1 MAFNMKWFLISPFTI
16 NVLNAAILIV
26 FMIYFLLAGKGK
38 SRATLFLIAF
48 LTGVALVFISFVLI
62 FSSVES
68 YYSTVAWWAIHLF
81 VFASIFM
88 VQFAYYFPENLH
100 PKESKIVLIICTIA
114 SFIVYPYYVYKTL
127 SMEPSYS
134 FEGSLFVFFNTP
146 EIGIVIGLEIMW
158 VLLVFLRK
166 AALLSG
172 YQYSGFMSR
181 RAGESGRSPVSK
193 GLVPVFARFYIAC
206 IKIFKARERPAKA
219 IRNLILIFVSPI
231 VLISAIVMAY
241 QGFLSW
247 EIVAHILGSGFM
259 VVIFVFI
266 MLYINNSSEPSTFLI
281 KLIGISLGTILII
294 SGLAANIALLTKDE
308 EYDKKRLIEVRQC
321 ERAVS
326 YNDFSEIPESVAY
339 ILSRRMGERP
349 DSISNKVV
357 YIRDSNFSLQKIIE
371 TKVENLPDLKAGLI
385 IRDIPEMT
393 RQYRRISRLN
403 ANDYYIRYD
412 FSMDGRLYEVGYS
425 YIDYRK
431 VIHETGLKLV
441 FIIMGSVLFIIV
453 VFPLFF
459 RESLVKPL
467 NVLLEGVKKVNN
479 GDLGVVVPVQV
490 EDEIGFLSGSFN
502 NMVKS
507 ILESEEKLKDN
518 LDFQVKLTE
527 SYSYF
532 VPKEFLEFLEKK
544 SIIDIKLGDNV
555 QKEMTILFSDIR
567 SFTMLSERMSPQEN
581 FNFLNSCLSRIG
593 PVVRNNGG
601 FIDKYIGDAVM
612 ALFPGR
618 AEDAVHAA
626 IAMQNVI
633 RTYNRNR
640 ENTGYEPIEIGVGIH
655 TGVLMLGTIGE
666 ERRMEGTVISDS
678 VNLASRLEGLTKL
691 YGASIIVSS
700 HTLKSLEKASDFA
713 SRFLDRVQVKGKKK
727 WVDIFEIFESDL
739 PELVEVMSK
748 TKKDFEQGI
757 YLYKEKEFI
766 KALEHFRKVLEENRE
781 DRAARLYVQRCE
793 NFAKY
798 GVPDGWEGVTAL
810 DEK

>member
-16 NVLNAAILIV
+16 NVLSAAILIV

-48 LTGVALVFISFVLI
+48 LTGAALVFISFVLI
-62 FSSVES
+62 FSSIES

-100 PKESKIVLIICTIA
+100 PKESKIVLILCTIA

-134 FEGSLFVFFNTP
+134 FEGSLFVFFDTP

-158 VLLVFLRK
+158 MLLVFLRK

-181 RAGESGRSPVSK
+181 WAGESGRSSLSK
-193 GLVPVFARFYIAC
+193 GLIPVFARFCIAW

-308 EYDKKRLIEVRQC
+308 EYDKKRLIEVKQC

-339 ILSRRMGERP
+339 ILSRPMGERP

-357 YIRDSNFSLQKIIE
+357 FVRDSNFSLQKIIE
-371 TKVENLPDLKAGLI
+371 TKVENLPDLKAGFI
-385 IRDIPEMT
+385 IEDIPEMT
-393 RQYRRISRLN
+393 RQYRRIGRLD
-403 ANDYYIRYD
+403 ANDYYIHYD

-441 FIIMGSVLFIIV
+441 FIIMGSVLFITV

-467 NVLLEGVKKVNN
+467 NVLLEGVRKVNN

-518 LDFQVKLTE
+518 LNFQVKLTE

-567 SFTMLSERMSPQEN
+567 S
-581 FNFLNSCLSRIG
+581 
-593 PVVRNNGG
+593 
-601 FIDKYIGDAVM
+601 DKYIGDAVM

-618 AEDAVHAA
+618 AEDAIHAA

-633 RTYNRNR
+633 RTYNRHR
-640 ENTGYEPIEIGVGIH
+640 ENTGYEPIQIGVGIN

-739 PELVEVMSK
+739 PELVEVKSK

-757 YLYKEKEFI
+757 SLYKEKEFV
-766 KALEHFRKVLEENRE
+766 KALEHFRKVLEENPE
-781 DRAARLYVQRCE
+781 DRTARLYVQRCE
-793 NFAKY
+793 DFERY
-798 GVPDGWEGVTAL
+798 GVPDGWKGVTAL